1 MVLNLKLILTTLVA
15 LTIIV
20 PSAISS
26 QVKPIVQKV
35 NTKNTVITQ
44 AEKQVKADI
53 IKFVNLAYI
62 AKNSSAAKS
71 PKAKYIG
78 LLDTQSSK
86 FQGYNADA
94 IPASLAST
102 AKILVALVVLEDLEL
117 GKYNLNSSV
126 TMPSWARALNGSV
139 GSNVKE
145 NLIGMLQDSDNNATN
160 ALIVK
165 IGGFDIIN
173 SKLKKHGF
181 TNSKINCLLSPKFK
195 SNKSCIGNN
204 QSSMRDLVYAL
215 NSIRI
220 KNTDSSK
227 LIVTSLKKA
236 TNTFN
241 HTNRIYNKYGMNSNA
256 LADVGVIE
264 VNDKEYV
271 YSINADFKGT
281 KDSGNN
287 YNTAGPNKPTT
298 LLTDK
303 KDPISKTIQWI
314 VNDLTS
320 GLQVKDGID

>member
-20 PSAISS
+20 PAAISS

-44 AEKQVKADI
+44 AEKQVKADKT
-53 IKFVNLAYI
+53 KFVNLEYI
-62 AKNSSAAKS
+62 AKNSSVNKS

-78 LLDTQSSK
+78 LLDTQSGI
-86 FQGYNADA
+86 FQGYNSDSK
-94 IPASLAST
+94 PSSLAST
-102 AKILVALVVLEDLEL
+102 AKILIALVVLEDLEL

-181 TNSKINCLLSPKFK
+181 TDSKINCLLSPKFK

-204 QSSMRDLVYAL
+204 QSSMHDLVRAL

-227 LIVTSLKKA
+227 LMVTSLKKA
-236 TNTFN
+236 SNTFN
-241 HTNRIYNKYGMNSNA
+241 HTNRLYNKYGINSNA

-264 VNDKEYV
+264 VNNKEYV
-271 YSINADFKGT
+271 YSINVDFKGT
-281 KDSGNN
+281 NDSGNN
-287 YNTAGPNKPTT
+287 YNTTGPNKPTS